1 MKDVRAYGLGSNA
14 KKRERAANI
23 AAALAAALQFGLKPS
38 YYNFN
43 EIVRTAAALLQRF
56 IQCELMRTTVH
67 RINHMSLH
75 SDQNLD
81 DIQTTIDAYNAAT
94 RENDQKKTEEK
105 TRADS

>member
-1 MKDVRAYGLGSNA
+1 MG

-23 AAALAAALQFGLKPS
+23 AAALAAALHFGLKPS

-56 IQCELMRTTVH
+56 IQCELIDTTVH
-67 RINHMSLH
+67 QINRMSVH
-75 SDQNLD
+75 SDPNVD
-81 DIQTTIDAYNAAT
+81 NIQTTIDAYNAAT
-94 RENDQKKTEEK
+94 RENNWKKTGEK